1 VFFSVVLCVS
11 LCRLLSLSCLSVT
24 DIVLV
29 VPESPS
35 QAGCDPCHRPTMA
48 ISHPDVKAG
57 TGPRDAS
64 GNPSPSDSL
73 SQSHVHASWADFLS
87 RYARGEFPSDSVPPL
102 PPLPSPPPEHVR
114 PSSEPLDHLFE
125 APTYDTID
133 ITPSIAERVGEF
145 YCKHAFLPPPRAP
158 SEAVRERVILE
169 YDLYSQEQIDNI
181 QSATD
186 LVQAYFG
193 GLCTFTLFRD
203 NVQVLMAVS
212 GDSAVIEAVG
222 LHSGKRL
229 LPETSLCGHQVLFRR
244 RSMYVPDLASDW
256 RTAGNPYADALK
268 GVKSYLGAA
277 VFLPVD
283 PVQSP
288 PSISNAVAW
297 PAKEDPEMEVS
308 GVSVGVI
315 NLMHLDEYLPP
326 PTPSQEKVLHHVTR
340 MLETQLR
347 ATWEGH
353 ARTKEA
359 KARRTVCEYIDHRLV
374 PRSGTSSGPNGA
386 ASVNVEMTGHPKERN
401 GFVQE
406 VQSAVGPSTETR
418 ITAGA
423 RFPVSQPRSALL
435 AVGGESPTSSGSQ
448 SRPSSLR
455 APQHVSTPLP
465 DGGIESDPIFST
477 AQDVC
482 DRIKYV
488 LNEAEA
494 VGVVDLRAVQRV
506 VSETSVISEGV
517 YHVS

>member
-1 VFFSVVLCVS
+1 
-11 LCRLLSLSCLSVT
+11 
-24 DIVLV
+24 
-29 VPESPS
+29 
-35 QAGCDPCHRPTMA
+35 MA
-48 ISHPDVKAG
+48 ISHANVDAG
-57 TGPRDAS
+57 TGS
-64 GNPSPSDSL
+64 GHANGNQTPSDP
-73 SQSHVHASWADFLS
+73 QSHVRASWGDFLS
-87 RYARGEFPSDSVPPL
+87 RYARGEFPSDSIPAL

-125 APTYDTID
+125 APIYDTID

-169 YDLYSQEQIDNI
+169 YDLYSPEQIDNI

-222 LHSGKRL
+222 LHPGKRL

-244 RSMYVPDLASDW
+244 RSMYVPDLANDW
-256 RTAGNPYADALK
+256 RTAGNPYADALN

-288 PSISNAVAW
+288 PSFSDAAPW
-297 PAKEDPEMEVS
+297 PAKEDTGREVS
-308 GVSVGVI
+308 GVGVGVI
-315 NLMHLDEYLPP
+315 NLLHLDEYLPP
-326 PTPSQEKVLHHVTR
+326 PTPGQEKVLHHVTR

-359 KARRTVCEYIDHRLV
+359 KARRTVCEYIDQRLV
-374 PRSGTSSGPNGA
+374 PRSGFSTGPNGPA
-386 ASVNVEMTGHPKERN
+386 VVNAETTGRPSESK
-401 GFVQE
+401 GIVQE
-406 VQSAVGPSTETR
+406 VQPAAGPSTEIRT
-418 ITAGA
+418 TAGPRVPVA
-423 RFPVSQPRSALL
+423 RPRSALL
-435 AVGGESPTSSGSQ
+435 AEGGESPTSSGSQ

-455 APQHVSTPLP
+455 APRGVSTPLP
-465 DGGIESDPIFST
+465 DGGIESDPIFSA

-506 VSETSVISEGV
+506 VSETPMGSL
-517 YHVS
+517 

>member
-288 PSISNAVAW
+288 PSISNAAAW

-359 KARRTVCEYIDHRLV
+359 KADRLRVYRPSIGSSFGHFERSQRRCLRQCRDDR
-374 PRSGTSSGPNGA
+374 
-386 ASVNVEMTGHPKERN
+386 ASEGEEWLRP
-401 GFVQE
+401 G
-406 VQSAVGPSTETR
+406 G
-418 ITAGA
+418 
-423 RFPVSQPRSALL
+423 
-435 AVGGESPTSSGSQ
+435 AVGGGSIDGDPHNGWRSLPRVPTSFRSA
-448 SRPSSLR
+448 R
-455 APQHVSTPLP
+455 
-465 DGGIESDPIFST
+465 GG
-477 AQDVC
+477 
-482 DRIKYV
+482 R
-488 LNEAEA
+488 
-494 VGVVDLRAVQRV
+494 
-506 VSETSVISEGV
+506 
-517 YHVS
+517 